1 MLNAAVGVFWL
12 TLFNAAD
19 FEHDNDDI
27 MEIVL
32 NLVFMAI

>member
-12 TLFNAAD
+12 TLFNVVD

-27 MEIVL
+27 VEIVL